1 MSERVEREREFH
13 NAVFAEHGRAPLA
26 KYYTVQRHAF
36 KRYEELISQV
46 PAGGQVLE
54 YGCGPGSWA
63 YFLAKRGIHVTGID
77 ISDVAIE
84 QATERAKS
92 EGVGEL
98 CTFRVMNAEQM
109 DFESS
114 SFDLICG
121 SAILHHLDL
130 AVALPEIAR
139 TLTPR
144 GRGVFVEALG
154 TNPAINL
161 YRRLTPRHRTPDEHP
176 LVLSDLELAHS
187 HFGTVGVDYFNFL
200 TLAAVPLR
208 KRPSFDRILDR
219 LDAADQRLFSA
230 RPLQRLAWTA
240 VIELAEPARG

>member
-1 MSERVEREREFH
+1 VSERSERERDFH

-26 KYYTVQRHAF
+26 KYYSVQRHAF
-36 KRYEELISQV
+36 GHYEDLISRG
-46 PAGGQVLE
+46 PAGGRALE

-63 YFLAKRGIHVTGID
+63 YFLAKRGFDVTGID

-84 QATERAKS
+84 QATERAER
-92 EGVGEL
+92 EGVAER
-98 CTFRVMNAEQM
+98 CTFRVMNAEHM
-109 DFESS
+109 DFEDS
-114 SFDLICG
+114 SFGLICG

-130 AVALPEIAR
+130 SLALPEIAR

-144 GRGVFVEALG
+144 GHGVFLEALG

-176 LVLSDLELAHS
+176 LVPADLELAS
-187 HFGTVGVDYFNFL
+187 QHFGSVEAEYFNFL

-208 KRPSFDRILDR
+208 QRPSFDRVLGR
-219 LDAADQRLFSA
+219 LDAADRRLFRVA
-230 RPLQRLAWTA
+230 ALRRLAWTA
-240 VIELAEPARG
+240 VIELSQPARG